1 MKAQMI
7 GSSVKLVLVTRHHMY
22 GEAVKAILG
31 EERFPGT
38 MVISPDR
45 LFADRQF
52 YPFSANMVFIID
64 VLDMPGP
71 DVAMMA
77 WIRRMNP
84 EASLIALGTFESVKS
99 IGHFLRLGV
108 RGFVKRSTGIIDLE
122 KAISQVV
129 RGAFFLPEDWDQSA
143 RDTTLY

>member
-1 MKAQMI
+1 MKAQMTA
-7 GSSVKLVLVTRHHMY
+7 SSVKLVLVTRHHMY
-22 GEAVKAILG
+22 GEAVKTILG

-84 EASLIALGTFESVKS
+84 EASLIVLGTFESVKA

-122 KAISQVV
+122 KAISHVV
-129 RGAFFLPEDWDQSA
+129 GGAFFLPEDWDLSA
-143 RDTTLY
+143 RDASMY